1 MKNQFK
7 LNGNNNS
14 NIILAN
20 NIELNKKLNASNNIN
35 KKITVFD
42 SSLKTIKL
50 NIENIENSKNFNYI
64 SDKTNDTIQIK
75 GI

>member
-50 NIENIENSKNFNYI
+50 NIENIENSKNFNNI
-64 SDKTNDTIQIK
+64 SDKTNDTKQIK